1 MDEVKLKDLLEA
13 GCHFGHQAARWNPKM
28 KRYIFTARDNVHIFD
43 LVKTK
48 EGLEAAAEFA
58 KKIVAEGGKVVLV
71 GTKKQAKDLIKEA
84 GIKTGMPYV
93 SERWV
98 GGTITNW
105 DKIKKNIEN
114 LIDLK
119 ERKAAGE
126 FKEYTKKENLLIDRQ
141 INKLEY
147 VYGGLVSLAGLPEAI
162 FVIDVKREIGAVK
175 EASGRNISVIGVVDT
190 NSDPDLVDLVIPA
203 NDDAA
208 KSVHLIVG
216 FLTQALEEGNRLA
229 EKAQKTKEEKEEKEE
244 KEKKA
249 VEEEVIDEKF
259 EKIEKKPVVEEIKTK
274 KAKKMKVEDKESGK
288 E

>member
-119 ERKAAGE
+119 EKKAAGE

-175 EASGRNISVIGVVDT
+175 EASGRNIPVIGVVDT

-208 KSVHLIVG
+208 KSVHLIVD

-229 EKAQKTKEEKEEKEE
+229 EKIQKDKKAEEGREE

-249 VEEEVIDEKF
+249 AEEEVIDEKF

-274 KAKKMKVEDKESGK
+274 KAKIMKVEDKESGK